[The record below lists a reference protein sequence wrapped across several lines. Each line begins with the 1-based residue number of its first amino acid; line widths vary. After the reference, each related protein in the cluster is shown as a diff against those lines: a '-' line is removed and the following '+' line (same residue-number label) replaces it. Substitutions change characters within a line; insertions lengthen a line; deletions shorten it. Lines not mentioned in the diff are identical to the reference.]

1 MKEVYHALVLNMHQ
15 PPSNLDDLLE
25 RNDWEAKEILF
36 AYDRMPRTLW
46 AYEDLAR
53 VHLSM
58 SGSLLETLSHPDF
71 QRKVYGIV
79 DCGTLLWALQ
89 NTKIFEILGTG
100 YYHPVLALIPEADW
114 DQQIARWQALAR
126 HVFWRSHFPGFWPP
140 DWASTSG

>member
-1 MKEVYHALVLNMHQ
+1 MKEIFHALVLNLHQ
-15 PPSNLDDLLE
+15 PPSNLDTLLDT
-25 RNDWEAKEILF
+25 NAWEAKEILF

-46 AYEDLAR
+46 SYADVAR

-89 NTKIFEILGTG
+89 N
-100 YYHPVLALIPEADW
+100 
-114 DQQIARWQALAR
+114 ARSS
-126 HVFWRSHFPGFWPP
+126 RSSAPATITRSWP
-140 DWASTSG
+140 